1 MSSIA
6 HRLNE
11 RIFIEVLLFADL
23 RRELLAVVAGR
34 SAEAHS
40 TLALVGV
47 VAPKCHATP
56 DELRRA
62 IHLLEAEIC
71 TEADD
76 VLLELLH
83 HPEAPEDELVRLAEA
98 GRFLPVLGHRSG
110 PLRLLETIADKH
122 RFPAAI
128 TTLALRY
135 YGATGAPANA
145 FRDFLRRFAD
155 VPMLEEALRQAPHLD
170 DAKRAIVREV
180 FG

>member
-1 MSSIA
+1 TSSAPKKASTSTPWPTSSPPTPSAWSSSSSREILAVSSIA

-76 VLLELLH
+76 
-83 HPEAPEDELVRLAEA
+83 
-98 GRFLPVLGHRSG
+98 
-110 PLRLLETIADKH
+110 
-122 RFPAAI
+122 
-128 TTLALRY
+128 
-135 YGATGAPANA
+135 
-145 FRDFLRRFAD
+145 
-155 VPMLEEALRQAPHLD
+155 
-170 DAKRAIVREV
+170 
-180 FG
+180 